1 MDLRNEILK
10 SLNVREGELG
20 ISTAARYC
28 TGNEYEMKAASQ
40 QLIYQD
46 PEAEVVT
53 KSISTFDV
61 HGKDYFSFDHIL
73 TTKSQD
79 RDGDIVEPAGLNIDP
94 NLVLIWQ
101 HDQKLPIGKMFEVL
115 EQSSNRVMLK
125 SGIAPTKLGEDAI
138 LLVEMGAVK
147 ISQGFKPID
156 AEPIDKKRVGG
167 KEVVNGWHVKKA
179 NCLEHSLVSI
189 PANSD
194 CIISAFS
201 RKKLQ
206 SDVTKKYAQ
215 KLWDEKPAQVPGF
228 SFDHE
233 INIKL

>member
-1 MDLRNEILK
+1 MDISQTIIK
-10 SLNVREGELG
+10 SLGERDGDFG

-28 TGNEYEMKAASQ
+28 TGNEYEMKAASNH
-40 QLIYQD
+40 LVYQD
-46 PEAEVVT
+46 PESEIVQ
-53 KSISTFDV
+53 KSVSSFDV
-61 HGKDYFSFDHIL
+61 HGKEYFSFENIL

-79 RDGDIVEPAGLNIDP
+79 RDGDIVEPSGLNIDP

-101 HDQKLPIGKMFEVL
+101 HDQKLPIGKMFEIV
-115 EQSSNRVMLK
+115 ERNSNRVVLK

-147 ISQGFKPID
+147 ISQGFKPIEAD
-156 AEPIDKKRVGG
+156 PIDKKRVGG
-167 KEVVNGWHVKKA
+167 KEVVNGWHVRKA

-194 CIISAFS
+194 AIILAYS
-201 RKKLQ
+201 RKKLH
-206 SDVTKKYAQ
+206 SDVTKKYAKQ
-215 KLWDEKPAQVPGF
+215 LWDEKPSQFTGH

-233 INIKL
+233 INIKF